1 MTMSYSG
8 SADQYREVAVL
19 SASPAQLLTMT
30 YDHLLVSLRRARMA
44 IDSGNVEARCR
55 HVASCQD
62 VIAELLVTLDHERG
76 GEIAGN
82 LSALYTFFLRELML
96 LGSAPDVT
104 RLDRLTALVQEL
116 RDGFAQAATSA
127 TGRPGGS

>member
-1 MTMSYSG
+1 MSYSG

-30 YDHLLVSLRRARMA
+30 YDHLLVNLRRARMA
-44 IDSGNVEARCR
+44 VDSGNVELRCQY
-55 HVASCQD
+55 VAKCQD
-62 VIAELLVTLDHERG
+62 VVSELLVTLDHDRG

-82 LSALYTFFLRELML
+82 LSALYVFFLRELMQ

-116 RDGFAQAATSA
+116 RDGFSQAAA
-127 TGRPGGS
+127 VAAGRTGGG